1 MARTIPEEWTQST
14 GCLSSGDLWG
24 WGLDNGQ
31 YADVLG
37 APTETSSCYPPDYQ
51 PNKAILYA
59 TDACPGAFTPA
70 CSTQANGNWR
80 TICCPTAY
88 QFKCDA
94 TTQLSSATMYCN
106 SPYPSDAASEW
117 ITSRFTSLGESLQ
130 SLSGYTAT
138 VKVDNQGTPSP
149 VVVTANGPVFASDLR
164 GPGAVLWA
172 MAVVI
177 TSTDSSS
184 QSTTTGAATETGG
197 ISPAATSTEP

>member
-1 MARTIPEEWTQST
+1 
-14 GCLSSGDLWG
+14 
-24 WGLDNGQ
+24 
-31 YADVLG
+31 
-37 APTETSSCYPPDYQ
+37 
-51 PNKAILYA
+51 
-59 TDACPGAFTPA
+59 
-70 CSTQANGNWR
+70 
-80 TICCPTAY
+80 
-88 QFKCDA
+88 
-94 TTQLSSATMYCN
+94 MYCN

-177 TSTDSSS
+177 TSTVSFARFQPCPLHKLFHAQHFSC
-184 QSTTTGAATETGG
+184 
-197 ISPAATSTEP
+197 